1 MAKALYKDF
10 ESRITGNGAT
20 GVAAKLD
27 VPDPTDAQ
35 LLKTYEMFN
44 RSMLKTNFFKE
55 DIGAIGYRLDP
66 AVFLGQQK
74 LPEIP
79 FGIFHLVGRDF
90 NGFHVRFRDISRGG
104 IRMILSTKDN
114 YERNR
119 MTQFQENY
127 GLAYTQKLKNKDI
140 TESGSKGT
148 VLLRQGRGGMS
159 KNHQGEYAFMQY
171 IDTLLDLMLETEG
184 VSSIY
189 TEPEYLFFG
198 PDENTAPLMD
208 PAAYYTQKKGY
219 GPWRSITTG
228 KSGTL
233 GGIPHDTYGMTTRSV
248 RQFVQGVQRKL
259 GHKQSEKT
267 KFVTGGPDGDL
278 GSNEVILGEETI
290 VGIVDGSGVIY
301 DPEGLDRD
309 ALLQLCDQRV
319 MVNNYKG
326 KFSDGGFFIG
336 VDETNRTL
344 PDG

>member
-1 MAKALYKDF
+1 MLQTFRKF
-10 ESRITGNGAT
+10 NES
-20 GVAAKLD
+20 V
-27 VPDPTDAQ
+27 V
-35 LLKTYEMFN
+35 
-44 RSMLKTNFFKE
+44 KTNFFKE
-55 DIGAIGYRLDP
+55 EIGAVGYRFDP
-66 AVFLGQQK
+66 SVFMGALK
-74 LPEIP
+74 VPEIP
-79 FGIFHLVGRDF
+79 FGIFSVIGRDF

-104 IRMILSTKDN
+104 IRMIKSTEDN
-114 YERNR
+114 YTRNQ
-119 MTQFQENY
+119 MTQFQETY
-127 GLAYTQKLKNKDI
+127 ALSYTQKLKNKDI

-148 VLLRQGRGGMS
+148 ILMGLG
-159 KNHQGEYAFMQY
+159 KNHQGDISFMKY
-171 IDTLLDLMLETEG
+171 LDTLLDLMLVTEG

-189 TEPEYLFFG
+189 DAPEYLFFG
-198 PDENTAPLMD
+198 PDENTALLMD
-208 PAAYYTQKKGY
+208 PGAYYTQKKGY

-278 GSNEVILGEETI
+278 GSNEVLLGEESI

-301 DPEGLDRD
+301 DPNGLDRKE
-309 ALLQLCDQRV
+309 LLRLCETRN
-319 MVNNYKG
+319 MVDHYKAN
-326 KFSDGGFFIG
+326 FSDQGFFMH